1 MVPAMDGSFTDDI
14 VLADRDSGE
23 LRLDLDGYEGPID
36 ILLQLAREQK
46 VDLTHMSI
54 LQLADQYLAFVER
67 VRRHNIELA
76 AEYLVMAAW
85 LAYLKSRL
93 LLPEPEQPGDE
104 PTGAE
109 MAAALQF
116 QLQRL
121 QAMQQA
127 GTQLLARPQLGRD
140 VFARGAPEGVEL
152 VTRAVYDCSLYD
164 LLKAYADHK
173 RRSMVTNL
181 TIEAPDL
188 YSVDDALQRLRD
200 MLGRTPDWTML
211 VKFLPLGLTGGLL
224 RRSALASHFVAMLEL
239 ARQGRL
245 ELRQESGSVGPIYMR
260 AKA

>member
-1 MVPAMDGSFTDDI
+1 MDGSFPTDLD
-14 VLADRDSGE
+14 LPEPEATQ
-23 LRLDLDGYEGPID
+23 LRLDLDGFEGPID
-36 ILLQLAREQK
+36 LLLQMARDQK
-46 VDLTHMSI
+46 VDLTRLSI
-54 LQLADQYLAFVER
+54 LALADQYLVFVER
-67 VRRHNIELA
+67 VRRQNIELA

-93 LLPEPEQPGDE
+93 LLPEPETPGEE

-121 QAMQQA
+121 QAMQDA
-127 GTQLLARPQLGRD
+127 GQKLMARPQLGRD
-140 VFARGAPEGVEL
+140 VFGRGAPEGVEL
-152 VTRAVYDCSLYD
+152 LTRPVFDCSLYD

-173 RRSMVTNL
+173 RRGMVTNL

-188 YSVDDALQRLRD
+188 YSVDDALQRLQE
-200 MLGRTPDWTML
+200 MLGRTPDWTTL
-211 VKFLPLGLTGGLL
+211 LRFLPLGLKGGLL

-245 ELRQESGSVGPIYMR
+245 ELRQESGAFSPIYLR
-260 AKA
+260 AKEA